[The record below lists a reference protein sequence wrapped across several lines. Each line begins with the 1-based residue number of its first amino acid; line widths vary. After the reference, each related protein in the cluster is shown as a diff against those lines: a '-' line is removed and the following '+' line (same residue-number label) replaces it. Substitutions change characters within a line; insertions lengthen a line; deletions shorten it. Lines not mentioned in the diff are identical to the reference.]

1 MKNMDV
7 KSQLY
12 NYYID
17 ILKEISSISE
27 SDNIALDNSNSGSL
41 SVSEL
46 IIQIKESNLSL
57 INAKISKI
65 MSLNKNNNNYFQLE
79 NYIKKI
85 EYDLKYYI
93 RQFFEFKIQND
104 ALEEKIKIYSLMQEE
119 FEDLKDKVKYEGGR
133 FLNNERKENE
143 ILILR
148 QENSILKRE
157 ISKFEKLQKLNE
169 TLKKDYMTKIDYLQ
183 SQIEQLNKTIKKYQ
197 ESNLNINKIAKN
209 NKNENADNA
218 QSNNNI
224 NSNSKKFH
232 KLNKALININNI
244 NNKENALTKWFS
256 KLEIDSINNILT
268 NRVPKNLSL
277 NYKTNFKNLIQ
288 KHTVFTNK
296 RPSNYNIIKHL
307 YMNSNNSIKYNYN
320 INSSSMSTVNT
331 NNVFTCNYNK
341 IINNL
346 NNKNFRRTLKKK
358 SGNKNTRKNNS
369 VSMKLEKD
377 EERSLTAKKFRYKSD
392 KKKIST
398 IQFDKIKVFKQ
409 IGGFPLSC
417 KHKTISKIKRF
428 KSKKIGLS
436 NNYLDIKSKK
446 NNSALNIRINSK

>member
-41 SVSEL
+41 SISEL

-148 QENSILKRE
+148 QENSIL
-157 ISKFEKLQKLNE
+157 
-169 TLKKDYMTKIDYLQ
+169 
-183 SQIEQLNKTIKKYQ
+183 
-197 ESNLNINKIAKN
+197 
-209 NKNENADNA
+209 
-218 QSNNNI
+218 
-224 NSNSKKFH
+224 
-232 KLNKALININNI
+232 
-244 NNKENALTKWFS
+244 
-256 KLEIDSINNILT
+256 
-268 NRVPKNLSL
+268 
-277 NYKTNFKNLIQ
+277 
-288 KHTVFTNK
+288 
-296 RPSNYNIIKHL
+296 
-307 YMNSNNSIKYNYN
+307 
-320 INSSSMSTVNT
+320 
-331 NNVFTCNYNK
+331 
-341 IINNL
+341 
-346 NNKNFRRTLKKK
+346 
-358 SGNKNTRKNNS
+358 
-369 VSMKLEKD
+369 
-377 EERSLTAKKFRYKSD
+377 
-392 KKKIST
+392 
-398 IQFDKIKVFKQ
+398 
-409 IGGFPLSC
+409 
-417 KHKTISKIKRF
+417 
-428 KSKKIGLS
+428 
-436 NNYLDIKSKK
+436 
-446 NNSALNIRINSK
+446 